1 MSKTGLGIQE
11 LLYYERSQIL
21 AIAQK
26 HGAYNVRVF
35 GSVARGEA
43 TPESDI
49 DLLVD
54 YDLEK
59 ITPWFPGGLLLDLE
73 QLLNRKVDIAER
85 GYVERTHSRARFA
98 GGCTTMRREAER
110 LQDIL
115 DAIAAIE
122 RYASQ
127 GRQAFDNQELIQ
139 M

>member
-1 MSKTGLGIQE
+1 
-11 LLYYERSQIL
+11 
-21 AIAQK
+21 
-26 HGAYNVRVF
+26 VRVF

-98 GGCTTMRREAER
+98 GSCTAMRREAQRLVRVDRSVTTPTSPSER
-110 LQDIL
+110 NVIL
-115 DAIAAIE
+115 SHHSAP
-122 RYASQ
+122 
-127 GRQAFDNQELIQ
+127 
-139 M
+139 

>member
-1 MSKTGLGIQE
+1 MTPVEEGLMSKTGLGIEE

-54 YDLEK
+54 YDLDK

-73 QLLNRKVDIAER
+73 QLLNRKVDIATVDMLKER
-85 GYVERTHSRARFA
+85 IRERVLQ
-98 GGCTTMRREAER
+98 EAVP
-110 LQDIL
+110 L
-115 DAIAAIE
+115 
-122 RYASQ
+122 
-127 GRQAFDNQELIQ
+127 
-139 M
+139 